1 MAMVSVHIKVKDF
14 GEWRKSFDKD
24 KAARDKVGIIREI
37 IFQNADNPNDV
48 AVVAETNDPH
58 KMIEA
63 LRTPEW
69 KKKMQER
76 GVEGD
81 PLISILQS
89 T

>member
-1 MAMVSVHIKVKDF
+1 
-14 GEWRKSFDKD
+14 
-24 KAARDKVGIIREI
+24 
-37 IFQNADNPNDV
+37 
-48 AVVAETNDPH
+48 VAETNDPH

-89 T
+89 A